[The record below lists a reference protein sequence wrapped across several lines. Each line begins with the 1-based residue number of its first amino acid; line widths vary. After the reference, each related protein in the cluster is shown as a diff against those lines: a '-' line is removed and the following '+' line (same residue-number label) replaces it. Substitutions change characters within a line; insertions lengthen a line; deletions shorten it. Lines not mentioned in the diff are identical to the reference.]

1 MTLTLSQHVLHF
13 QRQLNN
19 VNEHATIIML
29 SPDLN
34 VMAWCWIFWSNFRD
48 FIFHI
53 LHPMRYNSI
62 IIIWSNGC
70 TQFY

>member
-34 VMAWCWIFWSNFRD
+34 VMA
-48 FIFHI
+48 
-53 LHPMRYNSI
+53 
-62 IIIWSNGC
+62 
-70 TQFY
+70 